1 MSTKI
6 KAGTATSGAVVDAD
20 ATGILELQ
28 SGSTPTTAIT
38 VDASQNV
45 GIGNTTPTS
54 FYSEARN
61 LVVGTGSGGQG
72 LTIYSGSA
80 SQGRIMFAN
89 GTSGSQPYNGFVQY
103 DQSANALAF
112 GTNGGNERMRIDASG
127 KVLIGSASNP
137 FNSNLYVTATP
148 TANAPIFSAYSQG
161 GANVCGIGLY
171 NDAASV
177 GIWAQS
183 GALTFRSNGNLA
195 SGSETMRIDSSGN
208 LLVGTTSSANPPSQ
222 GVANFGGQSNS
233 QIGIGHAN
241 GTGGG
246 QYYLVFG
253 YNGGA
258 IGGVTQNGT
267 TQVLYLTSSD
277 YRLKENVAP
286 ITGALDRVSKLKP
299 VTYSWKN
306 TDNEVGEGFIAHEL
320 QEVCPLAV
328 NGEKDAVNEDGSI
341 KAQGIDTAK
350 IVSLL
355 TAAIQE
361 QQAIITQLQAD
372 VAALKGAK

>member
-28 SGSTPTTAIT
+28 SGSTPTTAVTI
-38 VDASQNV
+38 DASQNV
-45 GIGNTTPTS
+45 GIGTTTALLTS
-54 FYSEARN
+54 SGRGN
-61 LVVGTGSGGQG
+61 LTLNGSTDSLMAFGSGGTAYG
-72 LTIYSGSA
+72 YINATTSA
-80 SQGRIMFAN
+80 FNISA
-89 GTSGSQPYNGFVQY
+89 Y
-103 DQSANALAF
+103 QSSTPLVF
-112 GTNGGNERMRIDASG
+112 LTNGGER
-127 KVLIGSASNP
+127 
-137 FNSNLYVTATP
+137 
-148 TANAPIFSAYSQG
+148 
-161 GANVCGIGLY
+161 
-171 NDAASV
+171 
-177 GIWAQS
+177 
-183 GALTFRSNGNLA
+183 
-195 SGSETMRIDSSGN
+195 MRIDSSGN
-208 LLVGTTSSANPPSQ
+208 VGIGYSSLYSPSKFQVQVSSGQGIFYRSGTFGSSEITFATNGLAAYATGTIGASDLKFNIGGTQAVTIDSSGNFLVGTTSSANPPSQ